1 MEVSNK
7 EPALAHNPWGV
18 LPMQREAKKGNTAAF
33 YKGILSAISL
43 IAIVAQRLQ
52 TLVAGAVSEWFGVE
66 SRCPHTRVEWWS
78 FRKDR
83 T

>member
-7 EPALAHNPWGV
+7 EPDLAHNPWGI
-18 LPMQREAKKGNTAAF
+18 LPMQREVKKGNMTAF

-52 TLVAGAVSEWFGVE
+52 TLVAGAVSELFDVE

-78 FRKDR
+78 F
-83 T
+83 